1 MAPPAP
7 SPIFWLTASLLSSAQ
22 RVAVSQRVARVRGGG
37 EDGWVDVAAGAV
49 VPARLVPPPETS
61 VAVMV

>member
-1 MAPPAP
+1 MAVVSV
-7 SPIFWLTASLLSSAQ
+7 SPGSEAG
-22 RVAVSQRVARVRGGG
+22 VRA
-37 EDGWVDVAAGAV
+37 GWVDVAAGAV